1 MNIKKHI
8 PNTITILNLLFGT
21 VAVIF
26 ALKGW
31 QLFAV
36 YLILAAAVMDFLDG
50 FMARL
55 LKAYSPIGK
64 ELDSL
69 ADLISFGLA
78 PSFLLYYRYSVVIS
92 TVTSGGGFSIFYE
105 LLALSP
111 LIITAASALR
121 LAKFNVDT
129 RQSINF
135 IGLPTPANAIL
146 ISMLIHYNVYNS
158 TLDNI
163 ISNLF
168 FIPILSVVLSY
179 FLISNISMFSLKFK
193 SLNFGENRS
202 KYLFALF
209 AFALAIPVI
218 VTGSVWS
225 LWLFLVFASY
235 ILFNLIS
242 HFYRD
247 R

>member
-1 MNIKKHI
+1 
-8 PNTITILNLLFGT
+8 
-21 VAVIF
+21 
-26 ALKGW
+26 
-31 QLFAV
+31 
-36 YLILAAAVMDFLDG
+36 
-50 FMARL
+50 
-55 LKAYSPIGK
+55 
-64 ELDSL
+64 
-69 ADLISFGLA
+69 
-78 PSFLLYYRYSVVIS
+78 
-92 TVTSGGGFSIFYE
+92 FYE

-218 VTGSVWS
+218 VTGSVWL